1 MSAVAIE
8 CFPMSLVTVHVGH
21 KFAFFYEVTLTT
33 LLLADE
39 GSLMLSNHLIV
50 ILIPS
55 KSYPRTVEGRTLE
68 PHIPI
73 LVFHQLASNQQ

>member
-1 MSAVAIE
+1 
-8 CFPMSLVTVHVGH
+8 MSLVTVHVGH
-21 KFAFFYEVTLTT
+21 KFVFFYEVTLTT

-55 KSYPRTVEGRTLE
+55 KSYPRTVEGRTLV

>member
-39 GSLMLSNHLIV
+39 GSLMLSNHLSV
-50 ILIPS
+50 VLIPS
-55 KSYPRTVEGRTLE
+55 KSYPRTVEGCTLI
-68 PHIPI
+68 PCTPI